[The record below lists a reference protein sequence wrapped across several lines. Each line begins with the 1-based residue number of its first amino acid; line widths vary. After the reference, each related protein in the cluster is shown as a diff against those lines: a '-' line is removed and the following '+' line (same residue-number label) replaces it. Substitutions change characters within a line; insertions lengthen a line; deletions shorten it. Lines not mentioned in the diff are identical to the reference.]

1 MPLQTDPQPRRQ
13 PKQLRS
19 RMMVETT
26 VEAARQVFAEHGFE
40 AATTNQIA
48 DRAGISIGSLYQY
61 FPNKDSLIL
70 AVHKKHHEEVLAVVK
85 GAMDRSQHLPLKDAI
100 RHIIAANLEMHMKTP
115 RLHTEFDAWI
125 PARSKLVDQ
134 DGFQNEMA
142 QIVLNFL
149 SKRPDLQKGDQLK
162 PAVIVIMNMVRSVLH
177 ATVGSVSDAESRE
190 QMLDH
195 LCAGIYGS
203 LNAVVQPLGQDVSAP
218 APASDGFG

>member
-1 MPLQTDPQPRRQ
+1 MPLQLDPQPRRQ

-26 VEAARQVFAEHGFE
+26 VEAARQIFAEHGFE

-85 GAMDRSQHLPLKDAI
+85 GAMDRCQFMPLKDAI
-100 RHIIAANLEMHMKTP
+100 RQIIVANLDMHMKTP
-115 RLHTEFDAWI
+115 RLHAEFDAWI

-134 DGFQNEMA
+134 DGFQSEMA

-149 SKRPDLQKGDQLK
+149 SQRPDVQQGDQLK
-162 PAVIVIMNMVRSVLH
+162 PAVVVIMNMVRSVLH
-177 ATVGSVSDAESRE
+177 AAVGSVSDGESRE
-190 QMLDH
+190 KMLDH

-203 LNAVVQPLGQDVSAP
+203 LNTVVQPVGQDVSVT

>member
-1 MPLQTDPQPRRQ
+1 
-13 PKQLRS
+13 
-19 RMMVETT
+19 MVETT

-203 LNAVVQPLGQDVSAP
+203 LNTVVQPLGQDVSAP

>member
-1 MPLQTDPQPRRQ
+1 
-13 PKQLRS
+13 
-19 RMMVETT
+19 MVETT